1 MTGVTRFGVRTGSPM
16 LDDRHR
22 AMRSTY
28 AVTAPVRRVAH
39 VENSLRDVVERAARG
54 DQDAFAALVR
64 MTSGRLFAIAYRILR
79 DQYDAEDALQQTLV
93 TIWDQLPRL
102 RDPDRF
108 EAWSYRL
115 IVRAS
120 TGLARK
126 ERRASTVPLLPDDA
140 DRSVAPDQYRGIADR
155 DQVERGFR
163 RLTAEQRAVLVLQH
177 YVGLSQAEIADV
189 LGIALGTAGSR
200 LHYAARALRAAIEA
214 DTRSIA
220 PEEGLA

>member
-1 MTGVTRFGVRTGSPM
+1 M
-16 LDDRHR
+16 LDERFQP
-22 AMRSTY
+22 MRSTY
-28 AVTAPVRRVAH
+28 AVNDPVGRVTH

-54 DQDAFAALVR
+54 DQDAFASLVR
-64 MTSGRLFAIAYRILR
+64 MTSARLFAVAYRILR

-108 EAWSYRL
+108 DAWTYRL

-120 TGLARK
+120 TGLARR
-126 ERRASTVPLLPDDA
+126 EGRSPTVPLLPDDA
-140 DRSVAPDQYRGIADR
+140 DRSVAPDQYRGVADR
-155 DQVERGFR
+155 DQLERGFR

-189 LGIALGTAGSR
+189 LDIAVGTAGSR

-214 DTRSIA
+214 DTRSIT